1 MLECLSSNV
10 KSYEGYQG
18 RLMFFILFLFFTS
31 LSFFW
36 FILSSKKLSGMAN
49 EYVKTNYTEL
59 WQTYESQAR
68 LMRTKPD
75 SMVIHSIKKGEL
87 SAIDDAVLKSFKKK
101 HQHLVVLLCLSP
113 WLSSLLAQF
122 IVYLSK

>member
-1 MLECLSSNV
+1 M
-10 KSYEGYQG
+10 Y
-18 RLMFFILFLFFTS
+18 FILLIIFSAISITWFFLRY
-31 LSFFW
+31 
-36 FILSSKKLSGMAN
+36 KKLSIEAN
-49 EYVKTNYTEL
+49 NYVKTNYTEL

-101 HQHLVVLLCLSP
+101 HQYLVALLCLSP

>member
-1 MLECLSSNV
+1 
-10 KSYEGYQG
+10 
-18 RLMFFILFLFFTS
+18 MFFILFLFFTS

-101 HQHLVVLLCLSP
+101 HQYLVVLLCLSP